1 MSRSASRLAMVA
13 ATLALPLLYF
23 HRATFSSDVFI
34 ARDILLVYY
43 PLKQYWAE
51 RVSQGE
57 FPAWYPYNGLGQ
69 PFAGMLISG
78 VFHPT
83 NVLYLLLPLGV
94 ALKVIALGS
103 YVSALGG
110 TYRFA
115 RQWGLERGCAL
126 LSGITYALGGYLVG
140 ISNNLLYLMAAAT
153 FPWALWGAE
162 RFLRE
167 PSARRAA
174 AAALPLGLILLSGE
188 PQSFALCCAL
198 VLVLVPLRA
207 ERASLPR
214 AVSRAVLLI
223 VLAALLAAVQIA
235 PVLGIHEDTRPTA
248 TTLDLATYFSFHPL
262 RMLEFVLGPIFLNP
276 ETDAVA
282 SFAMADELFQTGMH
296 SFWVNSVHVGA
307 PALLLVGA
315 ALWVHRRRALAW
327 TVAALA
333 LLVLA
338 LSMGRHLPLYGWLYR
353 WVPVWNVFRYPEKL
367 LPYFMFACAL
377 GAGAGLRAVLR
388 EPVLSRRVGQAAFVL
403 ASLCGLFALAEWRG
417 RVFSHGVIGALWKT
431 PRPDIQDI
439 LHDNVLLASVV
450 AGVTLGVMGVVLLRV
465 RAPAFRAWALVSL
478 QLVILYLA
486 NGDVY
491 QVSIPE
497 LLESPSHVVG
507 TLLEAEQDSGV
518 VRPRVYGVAPEL
530 QDHEAIE
537 GIAAIDIQS
546 INMLDSLW
554 PDTPALWHLE
564 SARPYLPVVSWRA
577 VSLLGI
583 QQAPLDLPP
592 SRVLDLFHVKYV
604 TVMAREYQRLNG
616 KPDVILTEIPRFN
629 ELLLR
634 NPLALPRAYL
644 ATPVCV
650 PDEDA
655 ARAQLFSRSFTP
667 GQQVVL
673 ECPPGTEHV
682 EAPQSAGA
690 LGQVRFVRYAP
701 EEVVLEVEATQPAAL
716 VLNDAY
722 YSGWSATVDGQ
733 PASILPANVAVR
745 GVRLTAGTH
754 QVTFSFRAPGQRLG
768 ATITLVTLGLLGLA
782 MLVQARQRA
791 AGHASP
797 AVPR

>member
-1 MSRSASRLAMVA
+1 MSRLQSRLAMVA
-13 ATLALPLLYF
+13 ATLVLPLLYF

-94 ALKVIALGS
+94 ALKLIALGS
-103 YVSALGG
+103 YVAALGG

-115 RQWGLERGCAL
+115 REWGLERKPAL
-126 LSGITYALGGYLVG
+126 LAGITYALGGYLVG

-162 RFLRE
+162 RFLRQ
-167 PSARRAA
+167 PCVRRAA
-174 AAALPLGLILLSGE
+174 AAALFLCLVLLSGE

-198 VLVLVPLRA
+198 VLVLALVRP
-207 ERASLPR
+207 ERAPLPR
-214 AVSRAVLLI
+214 AASRAVLLI

-235 PVLGIHEDTRPTA
+235 PVLSLRGEARPTA
-248 TTLDLATYFSFHPL
+248 PSLDLATYFSFHPL

-276 ETDAVA
+276 ETDTVA
-282 SFAMADELFQTGMH
+282 SFRLADEVFHSGVH

-307 PALLLVGA
+307 PALLLAGA
-315 ALWVHRRRALAW
+315 ALWAHRRRALAW
-327 TVAALA
+327 AVAAMA

-338 LSMGRHLPLYGWLYR
+338 LSMGRHLPLYGWLYQ
-353 WVPVWNVFRYPEKL
+353 WMPVWNSFRFPEKL

-377 GAGAGLRAVLR
+377 GAGAGLEAVLR
-388 EPVLSRRVGQAAFVL
+388 EPALSRRVGQAAFGL

-417 RVFSHGVIGALWKT
+417 RVFSSGVLGALWER
-431 PRPDIQDI
+431 PQPDIQDM
-439 LHDNVLLASVV
+439 LHGNVLLASVV
-450 AGVTLGVMGVVLLRV
+450 AGGALGVMGAVLLRG
-465 RAPAFRAWALVSL
+465 RAPATVAWAVVSL

-491 QVSIPE
+491 LVTIPE
-497 LLESPSHVVG
+497 FLEHPSQMVA
-507 TLLEAEQDSGV
+507 TILEAEQDSGAG
-518 VRPRVYGVAPEL
+518 RPRVYGAAPEL
-530 QDHEAIE
+530 QEHEPIE
-537 GIAAIDIQS
+537 GIDPIDIQTV
-546 INMLDSLW
+546 NTLDSLW
-554 PDTPALWHLE
+554 ADTPALWRLE
-564 SARPYLPVVSWRA
+564 SAKPYLPVVSWRA
-577 VSLLGI
+577 MSLLGI
-583 QQAPLDLPP
+583 QQEPLGLPP
-592 SRVLDLFHVKYV
+592 SRILELFHVKYV
-604 TVMAREYQRLNG
+604 TVGAGAYRRLKG
-616 KPDVILTEIPRFN
+616 KPDVIFAEIPRFD

-634 NPLALPRAYL
+634 NSQALPRAYL

-650 PDEDA
+650 PDQDA
-655 ARAQLFSRSFTP
+655 ARNLLFSRSFTP
-667 GQQVVL
+667 GQQVAL
-673 ECPPGTEHV
+673 ECPPGPEHV
-682 EAPQSAGA
+682 ETPTSAGA

-722 YSGWSATVDGQ
+722 YSGWSATVDGR

-768 ATITLVTLGLLGLA
+768 ATLTLVTLGLLGLA
-782 MLVQARQRA
+782 LLLEWRQRA
-791 AGHASP
+791 GGRASP
-797 AVPR
+797 TVPR